1 MIGIS
6 QQVILARLARKK
18 NNNLGLTLKQLG
30 YNESYSSIKKTL
42 YHLKEN
48 NWVEQ
53 IPKTHSQ
60 QPRYKLTEKGRKRFE
75 KTVIIPKNTY
85 KTRNHIFSTKQTTN
99 IDLKNQGILLKLE
112 EAQKHIRQLEKQIL
126 ELQNVKNFK

>member
-30 YNESYSSIKKTL
+30 YNESNSSIKKTL

-53 IPKTHSQ
+53 IPKKHSQ
-60 QPRYKLTEKGRKRFE
+60 QPR
-75 KTVIIPKNTY
+75 
-85 KTRNHIFSTKQTTN
+85 
-99 IDLKNQGILLKLE
+99 
-112 EAQKHIRQLEKQIL
+112 
-126 ELQNVKNFK
+126 